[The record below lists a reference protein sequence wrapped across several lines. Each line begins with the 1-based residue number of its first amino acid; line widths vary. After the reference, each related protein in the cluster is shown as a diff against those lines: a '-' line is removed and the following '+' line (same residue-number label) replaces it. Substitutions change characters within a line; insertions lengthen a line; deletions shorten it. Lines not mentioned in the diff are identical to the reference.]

1 MYKALSL
8 SGTWEMAYS
17 NEKYLSNEIPADI
30 RLEVIKNAVPGYWED
45 MMEQFR
51 YTVMWSK
58 FRINPLYGV
67 QEYPIA
73 GDFPDMALPN
83 IEGNFFYKRTF
94 ECDDIKSPATVYFGG
109 VQNAV
114 SLWINGK
121 YLGRHEGYSA
131 EFEFEI
137 PNDLLKKG
145 ENEIFMSIS
154 NHRLEGYDGEPVVGL
169 TSRAAN
175 ECTGGIT
182 GDLEIRF
189 YQSAL
194 RDVYLYVAE
203 DCSKIDATVIA
214 TESTDVKWEVYDG
227 STLITSGAAKD
238 KFEFAT
244 VDFEKWSPENPK
256 LYTLK
261 LISGKSVLTRA
272 FGVRR
277 LLPDG
282 VHMKLNGHPY
292 YLRGVCEHGYFPLT
306 VHPDHDRDFYRNNI
320 KKMKEVGFNF
330 MRFHTFVPEEEYLQA
345 ADELGMLVQVECPNN
360 TTVEHWAEIVNAC
373 RRHTSVVIY
382 CCGNELM
389 LDDPFIEHLRKCS
402 VVVHENTDSL
412 FSPMSAMR
420 GVEYMVRGFSELD
433 EKKIVD
439 TPFEHYP
446 PRIDTVSKFCDIY
459 NSYANG
465 KFSYFS
471 PTADPVQSDEWSKV
485 YNKPRL
491 SHEIC
496 IDGTYIDVSL
506 KDRYEG
512 TRIGAS
518 RFYSSIEEHLKKKG
532 VFHKAPTYYR
542 NSAEWQRRM
551 RKYCFEQLRRSDNV
565 AGYDFLGPVDTHWHT
580 FGYSVGMMN
589 EFYEL
594 KPSETVKNVLM
605 YNSETVVLTD
615 IEKNVNLISGSEFS
629 FNVYTSYY
637 GQKDLIDATLNVR
650 IMSDGKIIDK
660 QIAQISEIKRGK
672 VSKIYN
678 FKTVLPKTLDAKELK
693 LYITLE
699 GDELFAENEWELYLF
714 PKAETVDYGNLVVA
728 EGMTKEELISAL
740 SEGKD
745 VVLFG
750 TKPFVGGKTTWR
762 IACAGACGGNVAT
775 VIADHPLM
783 EKIPNKGFCGY
794 QFESMVEGGSA
805 VCFDCEDVPFD
816 PIVEMVSSH
825 KNVIKQALM
834 FEFKALSGR
843 VLACGFNLPEG
854 NPCAEWLKAK
864 TIEYAKSDEFNPKHS
879 IDEKQLNSLLSIAPI
894 KGMAYRNFAFNEN
907 DITAVR
913 RKK

>member
-17 NEKYLSNEIPADI
+17 PDKYLSDEIPTGLDFE
-30 RLEVIKNAVPGYWED
+30 EVKKAVPGYWED
-45 MMEQFR
+45 MMETFR

-73 GDFPDMALPN
+73 GNFPDMALPN
-83 IEGNFFYKRTF
+83 IEGNFFYKKTF
-94 ECDDIKSPATVYFGG
+94 ECDDTKSPATVYFGG

-114 SLWINGK
+114 SVWINGK

-137 PNDLLKKG
+137 PCDLLRKG
-145 ENEIFMSIS
+145 ENEMFMSIS

-189 YQSAL
+189 YNSAL

-227 STLITSGAAKD
+227 ATLIAGGKATD
-238 KFEFAT
+238 KFEIDT
-244 VDFEKWSPENPK
+244 SDFEKWSPENPK

-261 LISGKSVLTRA
+261 LISGKSVLARK

-282 VHMKLNGHPY
+282 VHMKLNGYPY

-306 VHPDHDRDFYRNNI
+306 VHPDHDREFYRNNI
-320 KKMKEVGFNF
+320 KKIKEVGFNF
-330 MRFHTFVPEEEYLQA
+330 IRFHTFTPEEEYLQA
-345 ADELGMLVQVECPNN
+345 ADELGILVQVECPNN

-373 RRHTSVVIY
+373 RRHPSVVIY

-389 LDDPFIEHLRKCS
+389 MDEPFIEHLRKCS
-402 VVVHENTDSL
+402 VVVHENTDAL

-420 GVEYMVRGFSELD
+420 GLEYMVKGFSELD
-433 EKKIVD
+433 EDKVVEE
-439 TPFEHYP
+439 PFQHYP

-465 KFSYFS
+465 KFSYYS
-471 PTADPVQSDEWSKV
+471 PTADPVESDEWSKV

-496 IDGTYIDVSL
+496 IDGTYIDVTL

-518 RFYSSIEEHLKKKG
+518 RFYSSIEEHLRKKG
-532 VFHKAPTYYR
+532 VLQKAPTYYK
-542 NSAEWQRRM
+542 NSVEWQRRM

-594 KPSETVKNVLM
+594 KPSETIKNVLM

-615 IEKNVNLISGSEFS
+615 IEKNVSLISGSEFS

-637 GQKDLIDATLNVR
+637 GQKDLIDATLTVR

-660 QIAQISEIKRGK
+660 KTEEITGLKTGK
-672 VSKIYN
+672 VSKLYN
-678 FKTVLPKTLDAKELK
+678 FKTILPKTLDAKELK

-699 GDELFAENEWELYLF
+699 GDELFAENEWELYLY
-714 PKAETVDYGNLVVA
+714 PEVKDIDTGSLLVA
-728 EGMTKEELISAL
+728 DSMTRDELISAL
-740 SEGKD
+740 KKGKD

-750 TKPFVGGKTTWR
+750 TKPFVGGTTTWR
-762 IACAGACGGNVAT
+762 IPCAGHCGGNLAT
-775 VIADHPLM
+775 VIYDHPSM

-794 QFESMVEGGSA
+794 QFEKMLEGGSA
-805 VCFDCEDVPFD
+805 VCFECEGVPFD
-816 PIVEMVSSH
+816 PIVEIASSH
-825 KNVIKQALM
+825 KYVIKQAIM
-834 FEFKALSGR
+834 FEFKAFSGR
-843 VLACGFNLPEG
+843 LLVCGFNIKEDDPS
-854 NPCAEWLKAK
+854 AMWLKAK
-864 TIEYAKSDEFNPKHS
+864 VIEYAKSDAFNPKHE
-879 IDEKQLNSLLSIAPI
+879 ITEEQLDGLFNITPV
-894 KGMAYRNFAFNEN
+894 KGRAYRNFAFNEN